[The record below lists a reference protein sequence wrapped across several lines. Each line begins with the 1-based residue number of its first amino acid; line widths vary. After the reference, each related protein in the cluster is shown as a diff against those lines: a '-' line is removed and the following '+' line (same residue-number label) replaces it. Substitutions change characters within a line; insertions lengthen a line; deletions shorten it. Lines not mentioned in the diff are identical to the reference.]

1 MTRAVRG
8 VAWTLATWF
17 GCGRVPKAPGTMG
30 SLGAIPL
37 VLLAARAGGRVGIA
51 VAAVVVVAAGVW
63 SATVVARETKTKDPQ
78 IVVVDEVAG
87 MLVTMLA
94 ARSIDWLTLL
104 GGFLLFRAFDVVKPW
119 PIRSLEKLADGWGI
133 VLDDVMAGVYAAAV
147 MTALRL

>member
-1 MTRAVRG
+1 VRA

-51 VAAVVVVAAGVW
+51 AAAVVVVAAGVW
-63 SATVVARETKTKDPQ
+63 SATVVARETRTKDPQ

-94 ARSIDWLTLL
+94 ARAIDWRALL
-104 GGFLLFRAFDVVKPW
+104 AGFLLFRAFDVVKPW
-119 PIRSLEKLADGWGI
+119 PIRSVEKLKDGWGI

-147 MTALRL
+147 MAALRL